1 MKKILCTLIS
11 FAILILSISMSFPV
25 FAKDFEMKQIENFSE
40 NGVELVRKY
49 DEGKD
54 FEAVDEE
61 TDELDDLQFQT
72 ARLFVKCSS
81 NFNKMGAERKVSG
94 FEDWHILQ
102 FSSPAEAKKAYL
114 YYKEQERIEAV
125 EPDVALKVELEEA
138 DIFSESDENTEPYV
152 KPTAMVNPVYV
163 TRDEFDNDYSK
174 KILGTNEVLAYINEH
189 DIKTSEIKVGVI
201 DSGIDYT
208 HEIFK
213 DRLDRTGFN
222 STPSGTEGDEI
233 DLDPESHGTS
243 VASCIV
249 STTPDSVKVAVYK
262 ATAKGGDFDTKVSWI
277 LMALIDAY
285 ADNCDIIN
293 MSLGFGPLN
302 EVLKDTLKKMK
313 EDGITIFAASGNDNG
328 LIPYGN
334 PVDLLCKNEDVIAVG
349 ASEQHNKCAGF
360 SNRGYFLAF
369 FAPGE
374 DVAVAVPNNKYMLS
388 SGTSF
393 SCPFAVGIFATLK
406 SLNSGFSNEK
416 IIDLMKYTCVD
427 VLHAF
432 NHDEV
437 WHGTERY
444 GSGILDAWRAFCEMQ
459 KIPLVSDVEFSIPT
473 GECNVG
479 DKLILSCPE
488 DCEIYYTTDLTVA
501 DKESGIRYTEPI
513 TITKDTLINAIAYD
527 KNGNRGQNKF
537 EYYIA
542 FEMGNENDF
551 VIDDSGKIIG
561 YKGEVRNLEIP
572 ETVNGKTVTG
582 FHYDLFSGRCKC
594 EGIIQPKNTLTSL
607 KLPKT
612 VEYFEK
618 HTRLPDVASFSAVGL
633 KEIPDGGFSPESNT
647 LTYLNIPSVEKVGT
661 LAFQGLAGIRELYL
675 PNCTEIRDMAFEE
688 TLSYHLYLPKLK
700 THCDGLLTNASTTI
714 LYCPELETGFAEYDE
729 TPRILANVNFM
740 YQLFLPKIKSISR
753 YDLEATRLKRLEF
766 SEVESLMQF
775 PFSYASFAKIDCS
788 LVLPLSLEE
797 IDLGYQKYRKNYT
810 YTIYGTKGS
819 YAEQWAKENNIE
831 FIELNQE
838 TAVYTDVRETC
849 NEYTETLFFD
859 SLGFH
864 KSYQWYGSFDNSTNN
879 GIALEGA
886 TKELF
891 NIKDYREY
899 PYYYCVC
906 TSTDIGE
913 NTEHVEKIYS
923 KVCRNTD
930 YQSADYSA
938 YDAAVLKANALEREY
953 YKDLTALDAALA
965 VDVSGLTLKDQ
976 SVVDAQTKAIEEALT
991 ALEFKDADYS
1001 AYNAAVEKANALDKS
1016 LYADTAE
1023 LDKVLA
1029 EDISGLTILN
1039 QDIVD
1044 EQTKAIEDALK
1055 NLVFKPADYT
1065 EVEKAKSEIPEDLSV
1080 YTDESVSALQE
1091 VLNAVDYSLNIIE
1104 QATVDGYAKA
1114 ITEAVNALE
1123 YKPAD
1128 YTEYNKAVEQ
1138 ANAIDRSLYQ
1148 DLTALDEA
1156 LAVDVSG
1163 KNITEQD
1170 IVDAQT
1176 KAILDALNAL
1186 EKKPVS
1192 PTVTEDP
1199 TNPNPTEPSVPD
1211 ETTEP
1216 NTPEETT
1223 SVDIPKTGG
1232 VTPVSCTIVL
1242 LTLLSACIYITTDR
1256 KRKNKK

>member
-11 FAILILSISMSFPV
+11 FAILVLSISISFPV
-25 FAKDFEMKQIENFSE
+25 FAEEFEMKQIENFSE

-81 NFNKMGAERKVSG
+81 KFNKMGAEKVVSG

-102 FSSPAEAKKAYL
+102 FSSPEEAKKAYL

-138 DIFSESDENTEPYV
+138 DIFSEYDKNTNSDIMSTPA
-152 KPTAMVNPVYV
+152 KDPVYV

-174 KILGTNEVLAYINEH
+174 NILGTNEVLNYINDNNIQTA
-189 DIKTSEIKVGVI
+189 DITVGVI

-213 DRLDRTGFN
+213 DRWDRTGFN
-222 STPSGTEGDEI
+222 STDAGSENDEI
-233 DLDPESHGTS
+233 DLDLESHGTS

-285 ADNCDIIN
+285 ADKCDIIN

-302 EVLKDTLKKMK
+302 EVLTDTLKKMK

-334 PVDLLCKNEDVIAVG
+334 QTGLLCQNENVIAVG
-349 ASEQHNKCAGF
+349 ASDRYNRSAGF
-360 SNRGYFLAF
+360 SNRGYFLTF
-369 FAPGE
+369 FAPGK
-374 DVAVAVPNNKYMLS
+374 DVAVALPNNKYVLR

-406 SLNSGFSNEK
+406 SLNSGFSDEK
-416 IIDLMKYTCVD
+416 IIDLMKYTCAD
-427 VLHAF
+427 VFHAF
-432 NHDEV
+432 YHDEV

-444 GSGILDAWRAFCEMQ
+444 GAGILDAWRAFCEMQ
-459 KIPLVSDVEFSIPT
+459 KIPLVPDVEFSMPT

-479 DKLILSCPE
+479 DKLTLSCAE

-513 TITKDTLINAIAYD
+513 TITEDTVINAIAYD

-542 FEMGNENDF
+542 FEMGDENDF

-582 FHYDLFSGRCKC
+582 FYKDLFSGDC
-594 EGIIQPKNTLTSL
+594 ECEDIIPAKYTLTAL
-607 KLPKT
+607 RLPKT
-612 VEYFEK
+612 IEYLEED
-618 HTRLPDVASFSAVGL
+618 TWLPDLESFSAVGL
-633 KEIPDGGFSPESNT
+633 KEIPDYGFTPEGKI
-647 LTYLNIPSVEKVGT
+647 LTYINIPNVEKVGV
-661 LAFQGLAGIRELYL
+661 QGFKELCGIYELYL
-675 PNCTEIRDMAFEE
+675 PNCTEIHDMALYG
-688 TLSYHLYLPKLK
+688 TLPYHLYLPKLQYFYHDFLYQMSV
-700 THCDGLLTNASTTI
+700 TD
-714 LYCPELETGFAEYDE
+714 LYCPELISGFA
-729 TPRILANVNFM
+729 RQNSRAIFSCNVSFIFQM
-740 YQLFLPKIKSISR
+740 FLPTLKSIEYNGFEGESLR
-753 YDLEATRLKRLEF
+753 RAEF
-766 SEVESLMQF
+766 SEIESLMQL
-775 PFSYASFAKIDCS
+775 PIGDYDNECS
-788 LVLPLSLEE
+788 LVLPLSLKE
-797 IDLGYQKYRKNYT
+797 IDFGNQYRNKKT
-810 YTIYGTKGS
+810 YKFYGTKGS

-976 SVVDAQTKAIEEALT
+976 SVVDAQTKVIEEALT

-1001 AYNAAVEKANALDKS
+1001 AYNAAVEKAQALDKS
-1016 LYADTAE
+1016 LYADTTE
-1023 LDKVLA
+1023 LDKLLA

-1055 NLVFKPADYT
+1055 NLVFKGADYA
-1065 EVEKAKSEIPEDLSV
+1065 EVEKAKSQIPEDLSV
-1080 YTDESVSALQE
+1080 YTDASVSALQE
-1091 VLNAVDYSLNIIE
+1091 VLNAVDYCKNITE

-1114 ITEAVNALE
+1114 ILEAVN
-1123 YKPAD
+1123 
-1128 YTEYNKAVEQ
+1128 
-1138 ANAIDRSLYQ
+1138 
-1148 DLTALDEA
+1148 
-1156 LAVDVSG
+1156 G
-1163 KNITEQD
+1163 
-1170 IVDAQT
+1170 
-1176 KAILDALNAL
+1176 L

-1192 PTVTEDP
+1192 PTVPEEP
-1199 TNPNPTEPSVPD
+1199 TNSNQTEPSVPD
-1211 ETTEP
+1211 ETTKP
-1216 NTPEETT
+1216 NAPEVTT
-1223 SVDIPKTGG
+1223 SSDIQKVDIPKTGG
-1232 VTPVSCTIVL
+1232 IAPVSCTIAL
-1242 LTLLSACIYITTDR
+1242 LSILSACIYITTDR